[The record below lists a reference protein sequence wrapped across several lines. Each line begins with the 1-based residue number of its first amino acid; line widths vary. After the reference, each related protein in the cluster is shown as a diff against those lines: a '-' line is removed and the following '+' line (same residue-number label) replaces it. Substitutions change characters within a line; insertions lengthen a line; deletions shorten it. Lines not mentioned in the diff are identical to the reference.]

1 MEAFTEPVVRSDQAA
16 GPINKRVTRIL
27 ELLPEFHWYA
37 MCPDKGRTRLS
48 IPRGHHDTHTSIL
61 KRLADALIMDKTSNR
76 IEGAIMMGTGQG
88 DGLLGRAFDALAKAI
103 DTGRVYVEHAPI
115 VTKRREKENRRET
128 LRLRLMEDGLS
139 PSSPQA
145 S

>member
-1 MEAFTEPVVRSDQAA
+1 MV
-16 GPINKRVTRIL
+16 GP
-27 ELLPEFHWYA
+27 
-37 MCPDKGRTRLS
+37 
-48 IPRGHHDTHTSIL
+48 
-61 KRLADALIMDKTSNR
+61 
-76 IEGAIMMGTGQG
+76 GQG
-88 DGLLGRAFDALAKAI
+88 DGLLGRALDALAKAI

-115 VTKRREKENRRET
+115 VTKQREKENRRET

>member
-1 MEAFTEPVVRSDQAA
+1 M
-16 GPINKRVTRIL
+16 
-27 ELLPEFHWYA
+27 
-37 MCPDKGRTRLS
+37 
-48 IPRGHHDTHTSIL
+48 
-61 KRLADALIMDKTSNR
+61 
-76 IEGAIMMGTGQG
+76 
-88 DGLLGRAFDALAKAI
+88 LGRALDALAEAI